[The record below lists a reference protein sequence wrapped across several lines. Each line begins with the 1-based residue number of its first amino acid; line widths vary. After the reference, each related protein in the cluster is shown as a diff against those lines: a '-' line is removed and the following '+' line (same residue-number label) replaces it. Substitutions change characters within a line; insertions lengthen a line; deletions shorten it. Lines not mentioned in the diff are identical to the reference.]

1 MARFSALLL
10 LLAATWTGCAGDNA
24 MTSSGS
30 PGAPQ
35 PALRCTTPIVGE
47 DLSLT
52 FAQLL
57 GDDRCPQGVE
67 CIRAGEAD
75 VVIRVADSQ
84 HPPADLTLSTVDI
97 PASHGS
103 YHGFDVQLVQVTP
116 YPEAGHAPTP
126 EADTCVQ
133 LIVSRQR

>member
-35 PALRCTTPIVGE
+35 PALRCTTPTDTSATLGSPFNLHFGGQAAIVGE

-52 FAQLL
+52 FAPGLHHCIGHLLAKLQLSEFFAAL
-57 GDDRCPQGVE
+57 TQRFDRVEILQEPEFVPNLVFRGVTRLNVRFHP
-67 CIRAGEAD
+67 RAG
-75 VVIRVADSQ
+75 
-84 HPPADLTLSTVDI
+84 
-97 PASHGS
+97 
-103 YHGFDVQLVQVTP
+103 
-116 YPEAGHAPTP
+116 
-126 EADTCVQ
+126 
-133 LIVSRQR
+133 